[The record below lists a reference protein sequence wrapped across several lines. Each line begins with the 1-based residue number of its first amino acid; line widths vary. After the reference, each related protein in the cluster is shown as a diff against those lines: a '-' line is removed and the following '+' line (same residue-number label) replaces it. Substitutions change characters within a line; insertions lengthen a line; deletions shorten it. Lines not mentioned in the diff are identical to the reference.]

1 MKKTRI
7 VMRILI
13 ALGGGW
19 VGFQLRTYFRSIW
32 VMLQWDQWLSV
43 YPWRSVAIDAAV
55 VFIFGLIFYFIAP
68 LILSGIQKLIQL
80 VEKILQRVPLEDVI
94 IGSGGLIVGLLVA
107 NLMGLALNGIPVF
120 GSALVLLVN
129 VILGFLGLRL
139 ALYQKN
145 DVMKLFGA
153 IKRDKND
160 VPASGS
166 ILTASIGSGKAG
178 ECRAKL
184 LDTSVIIDGRIAD
197 LCATGFL
204 EGPLVVPLFVLTEL
218 QLLSDSTDPIK
229 RARGRRGFDILN
241 RIQKEINF
249 PVIITE
255 KDYEND
261 NAVDSKLIK
270 LSQETG
276 YKLLT
281 LDYNLNKMS
290 VLQQV
295 QVLNINDLANALRTI
310 VLPGEMLTVTI
321 LKVGREAGQGIA
333 YLDDGT
339 MVVVDGA
346 SRIVGKT
353 LSVEVTT
360 SLQTSAGRM
369 IFAKTRTNN

>member
-1 MKKTRI
+1 MKRTKFFI
-7 VMRILI
+7 RILL
-13 ALGGGW
+13 ALAGAYI
-19 VGFQLRTYFRSIW
+19 GFQLLASIRLLYT
-32 VMLQWDQWLSV
+32 MLKWDAWLTLE
-43 YPWRSVAIDAAV
+43 PWRYLAADIFSII
-55 VFIFGLIFYFIAP
+55 FIGFISFLLAP
-68 LILSGIQKLIQL
+68 LLIGAVEKLIHLTELILQKL
-80 VEKILQRVPLEDVI
+80 PLEDVI
-94 IGSGGLIVGLLVA
+94 IGSIGLSIGLLLA
-107 NLMGLALNGIPVF
+107 NLMGLALVGLPVI
-120 GSALVLLVN
+120 GVAITLGLN
-129 VILGFLGLRL
+129 VVLGFVGGRL
-139 ALYQKN
+139 ALYQKKEIIRFTGLMRREKTE
-145 DVMKLFGA
+145 V
-153 IKRDKND
+153 
-160 VPASGS
+160 VPKITSTTEP
-166 ILTASIGSGKAG
+166 TASRNTEHKG
-178 ECRAKL
+178 KL

-204 EGPLVVPLFVLTEL
+204 DGPLIVPLFVLSEL

-249 PVIITE
+249 PVVISE
-255 KDYEND
+255 KDYENEH
-261 NAVDSKLIK
+261 AVDAKLVK

-310 VLPGEMLTVTI
+310 VLPGEGLNVTI
-321 LKVGREAGQGIA
+321 IKVGREQGQGIA

-346 SRIVGKT
+346 SRMVGKT
-353 LSVEVTT
+353 FMVEVTT

-369 IFAKTRTNN
+369 IFAKISN

>member
-1 MKKTRI
+1 MKRTNFFI
-7 VMRILI
+7 RILL
-13 ALGGGW
+13 ALAGAYL
-19 VGFQLRTYFRSIW
+19 GFQLLPTIRIFYAMF
-32 VMLQWDQWLSV
+32 QWDSWLNV
-43 YPWRSVAIDAAV
+43 APWRALAV
-55 VFIFGLIFYFIAP
+55 DVVSIVLVGLIAFLFSP
-68 LILSGIQKLIQL
+68 LLITAVEKLIHLMEIILQKL
-80 VEKILQRVPLEDVI
+80 PLADVLIGSVGLI
-94 IGSGGLIVGLLVA
+94 IGLLLA
-107 NLMGLALNGIPVF
+107 NLMGLALRGVPFIGV
-120 GSALVLLVN
+120 SITLALN
-129 VILGFLGLRL
+129 IILGFVGLRL
-139 ALYQKN
+139 ALYQKKEIQKFT
-145 DVMKLFGA
+145 DLFR
-153 IKRDKND
+153 RDRSDISVKPSSQIENL
-160 VPASGS
+160 STRSSEQKG
-166 ILTASIGSGKAG
+166 
-178 ECRAKL
+178 KL

-204 EGPLVVPLFVLTEL
+204 EGPLVVPLFVLSEL

-249 PVIITE
+249 PVIISE
-255 KDYEND
+255 RDYENET
-261 NAVDSKLIK
+261 AVDTKLVK

-310 VLPGEMLTVTI
+310 VLPGEGMNVTI
-321 LKVGREAGQGIA
+321 IKVGREPGQGIG

-346 SRIVGKT
+346 SRLVGKT
-353 LSVEVTT
+353 LTVEVTT

-369 IFAKTRTNN
+369 IFAKISN

>member
-1 MKKTRI
+1 MKRTKFFI
-7 VMRILI
+7 RILL
-13 ALGGGW
+13 ALAGAYL
-19 VGFQLRTYFRSIW
+19 GFQLLPTIRIFYAMF
-32 VMLQWDQWLSV
+32 QWDSWLNV
-43 YPWRSVAIDAAV
+43 APWRALAV
-55 VFIFGLIFYFIAP
+55 DVVSIVLVGLIAFLFSP
-68 LILSGIQKLIQL
+68 LLITAVEKLIHL
-80 VEKILQRVPLEDVI
+80 MEIILQKPPLADVLIGSVGLI
-94 IGSGGLIVGLLVA
+94 IGLLLA
-107 NLMGLALNGIPVF
+107 NLMGLALRGVPFIGV
-120 GSALVLLVN
+120 SITLALN
-129 VILGFLGLRL
+129 IILGFVGLRL
-139 ALYQKN
+139 ALYQKKEIQKFT
-145 DVMKLFGA
+145 DLFR
-153 IKRDKND
+153 RDRSDISVKPSSQIENL
-160 VPASGS
+160 STRSSEQKG
-166 ILTASIGSGKAG
+166 
-178 ECRAKL
+178 KL

-204 EGPLVVPLFVLTEL
+204 EGPLVVPLFVLSEL

-249 PVIITE
+249 PVIISE
-255 KDYEND
+255 RDYENET
-261 NAVDSKLIK
+261 AVDTKLVK

-310 VLPGEMLTVTI
+310 VLPGEGMNVTI
-321 LKVGREAGQGIA
+321 IKVGREPGQGIG

-346 SRIVGKT
+346 SRLVGKT
-353 LSVEVTT
+353 LTVEVTT

-369 IFAKTRTNN
+369 IFAKISN

>member
-1 MKKTRI
+1 MFQWDSWLNVAPWRALAVDVVSI
-7 VMRILI
+7 VLVGLI
-13 ALGGGW
+13 AFLFSPLLITA
-19 VGFQLRTYFRSIW
+19 VEKLIHL
-32 VMLQWDQWLSV
+32 MEIILQKLPLADVLIGSV
-43 YPWRSVAIDAAV
+43 
-55 VFIFGLIFYFIAP
+55 GLII
-68 LILSGIQKLIQL
+68 
-80 VEKILQRVPLEDVI
+80 
-94 IGSGGLIVGLLVA
+94 GLLLA
-107 NLMGLALNGIPVF
+107 NLMGLALRGVPFIGV
-120 GSALVLLVN
+120 SITLALN
-129 VILGFLGLRL
+129 IILGFVGLRL
-139 ALYQKN
+139 ALYQKKEIQKFT
-145 DVMKLFGA
+145 DFFR
-153 IKRDKND
+153 RDRSDISVKPSSQLENQNTRS
-160 VPASGS
+160 PEQKG
-166 ILTASIGSGKAG
+166 
-178 ECRAKL
+178 KL

-204 EGPLVVPLFVLTEL
+204 EGPLVVPLFVLSEL

-249 PVIITE
+249 PVIISE
-255 KDYEND
+255 RDYENET
-261 NAVDSKLIK
+261 AVDTKLVK

-310 VLPGEMLTVTI
+310 VLPGEGMNVTI
-321 LKVGREAGQGIA
+321 IKVGREPGQGIG

-346 SRIVGKT
+346 SRLVGKT
-353 LSVEVTT
+353 LMVEVTT

-369 IFAKTRTNN
+369 IFAKISN